1 MPIPENLDVL
11 FRVSRGEVTA
21 VFPSECG
28 TDEWDFTCYAH
39 VGQHGSC
46 SRQWYNT
53 ARKAKPAQYESLLA
67 ELRGIYAPEYELV
80 VKSRMTG
87 KHAKARKAQMAAMI
101 ASRKEA

>member
-1 MPIPENLDVL
+1 MNNPEKLDVL
-11 FRVSRGEVTA
+11 FRVRCGEVTA

-46 SRQWYNT
+46 DRGWYNT
-53 ARKAKPAQYESLLA
+53 TRKAKPAQYESLLA
-67 ELRGIYAPEYELV
+67 ELRQIYAPEYELV

-87 KHAKARKAQMAAMI
+87 KHAEARKAQMGRMRAVA
-101 ASRKEA
+101 